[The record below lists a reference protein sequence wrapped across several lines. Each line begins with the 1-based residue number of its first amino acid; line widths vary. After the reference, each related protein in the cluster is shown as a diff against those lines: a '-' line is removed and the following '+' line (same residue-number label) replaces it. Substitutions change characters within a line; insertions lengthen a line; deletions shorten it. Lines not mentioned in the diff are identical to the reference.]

1 MGTEQVKCQR
11 EPRLCFPQLPVIFPL
26 GHIQKDNKNISMFQ
40 LLILVTALNLD
51 IISDLTLLLNQGILL
66 INSQQANVPHNTF
79 TL

>member
-11 EPRLCFPQLPVIFPL
+11 EPRLCFPQLPVLFPL
-26 GHIQKDNKNISMFQ
+26 GRIQKDNKNISMFQ
-40 LLILVTALNLD
+40 LLILVTVLNLG
-51 IISDLTLLLNQGILL
+51 ISDLTLLLNQGILL